1 MSLLV
6 KKPLSTLAREAEDA
20 GEHSLKRTLGPVQ
33 LTALGIGAV
42 IGAGIF
48 VLAGLVALASVL
60 NFLGYR
66 EAQRSLLG
74 MGILLAAVIVMPWLG
89 SRKRRL
95 AAAVSSATL
104 RADAAESS
112 LLSAARKRAGFLL
125 SSRR

>member
-1 MSLLV
+1 MVELLSAAV
-6 KKPLSTLAREAEDA
+6 VFWRFRFSFNETRAARIA
-20 GEHSLKRTLGPVQ
+20 GMLL
-33 LTALGIGAV
+33 
-42 IGAGIF
+42 F
-48 VLAGLVALASVL
+48 VLAGLVALASAL
-60 NFLGYR
+60 NFAGYR
-66 EAQRSLLG
+66 EAQRSPLG
-74 MGILLAAVIVMPWLG
+74 MGILLAAAVVMPWLG